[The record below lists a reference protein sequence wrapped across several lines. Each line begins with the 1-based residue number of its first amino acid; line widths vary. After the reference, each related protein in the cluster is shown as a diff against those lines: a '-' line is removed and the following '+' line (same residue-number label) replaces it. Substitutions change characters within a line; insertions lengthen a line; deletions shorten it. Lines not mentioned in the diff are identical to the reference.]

1 MESKGLYLNEIPQSG
16 EITLRAAVVEKEIR
30 PKRNGGSY
38 LALRL
43 ADRAGELEFVDRPIG
58 SLNCFQRKRLRI
70 ERIDRSHGLLTG

>member
-16 EITLRAAVVEKEIR
+16 EITLQAAVVEKEIR

-43 ADRAGELEFVDRPIG
+43 ADRSGEDWRIAPENWMQRFGTI
-58 SLNCFQRKRLRI
+58 RKRRHSCS
-70 ERIDRSHGLLTG
+70 RAAM